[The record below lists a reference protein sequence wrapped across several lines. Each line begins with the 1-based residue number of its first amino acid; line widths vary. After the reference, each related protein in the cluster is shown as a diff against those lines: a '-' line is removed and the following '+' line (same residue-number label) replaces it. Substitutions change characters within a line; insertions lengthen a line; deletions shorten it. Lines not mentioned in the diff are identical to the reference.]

1 MEEKYI
7 SKLHPTMDYGAGGFL
22 ILIAV
27 VSITGNAAV
36 LVAAVKKSS
45 RLKPPELLSVN
56 LAVTDLGMAVSIY
69 PLAISSAFNHSWL
82 GGDISCIYY
91 GLLGLFF
98 GVASIMTL
106 TVMAVVR
113 LILTSTLQITA
124 NKINKREIQL
134 AIVCIWLYALVWA
147 ILPICGCGKY
157 GPEPFGIS
165 CTINWSEERNFKKSA
180 FIIPFSV
187 LCVILP
193 TLTLISCYS
202 AIAWK
207 HHKAYQASKNNERI
221 LNSNTLEKKLTL
233 MAVMVTAG
241 FLSCW
246 APYAVISFWSIYNSS
261 DNIPP
266 EISVLPCLL
275 AKSSTVYN
283 PLIYYAFSKTFRR
296 EIKELKC
303 CCLCQIQLL
312 NHAAENELRVR
323 WSGRNNVQIQPLSE

>member
-1 MEEKYI
+1 
-7 SKLHPTMDYGAGGFL
+7 
-22 ILIAV
+22 
-27 VSITGNAAV
+27 
-36 LVAAVKKSS
+36 
-45 RLKPPELLSVN
+45 
-56 LAVTDLGMAVSIY
+56 MAVSIY
-69 PLAISSAFNHSWL
+69 PLAIASAFNHSWL

-124 NKINKREIQL
+124 
-134 AIVCIWLYALVWA
+134 
-147 ILPICGCGKY
+147 
-157 GPEPFGIS
+157 
-165 CTINWSEERNFKKSA
+165 
-180 FIIPFSV
+180 
-187 LCVILP
+187 
-193 TLTLISCYS
+193 
-202 AIAWK
+202 WK
-207 HHKAYQASKNNERI
+207 HHKAYQAIKNNEQI
-221 LNSNTLEKKLTL
+221 PNSNTLEKKLTL

-241 FLSCW
+241 FLCCW

-283 PLIYYAFSKTFRR
+283 PLIYYAFSKIFRR